1 MVARIVVP
9 DDPAREA
16 WELLFGLFLEIRGH
30 LVAACAEVDLTPA
43 QGRLLHYLDPE
54 HPVPMAE
61 LASVNSCDASN
72 ITGLVDKLE
81 ARGLIARAPDPDDRR
96 VKMIVVTPAG
106 ARLRARLLE
115 LIHEPP
121 PLIRESLSPTD
132 HRRLRDILLK
142 ATSRPALVVEPAG
155 GEST

>member
-1 MVARIVVP
+1 MVARTAVP

-16 WELLFGLFLEIRGH
+16 WELLFALFLEIRGH
-30 LVAACAEVDLTPA
+30 MVTACAEVDLTPA

-54 HPVPMAE
+54 RPVPMAE

-81 ARGLIARAPDPDDRR
+81 ARGLIARAPHPDDRR

-106 ARLRARLLE
+106 ARLRAQLLE

-121 PLIRESLSPTD
+121 QLIRQSLSPTD

-142 ATSRPALVVEPAG
+142 AVEQGAAV
-155 GEST
+155 ST